1 MCTPLKAQLSGKNQG
16 KDKSSNVVSVILLNS
31 TFFLTQ
37 LIINRNK

>member
-16 KDKSSNVVSVILLNS
+16 KAKPSNVVSVILLNS